1 MNKVYISFLTALLSV
16 SCLNDLCETGGDGVR
31 CDEEKYPIIVEVDLP
46 HVAAGPKS
54 TFTDED
60 LNRITD
66 LNIFVYHSGELLEEY
81 SGYFTDMSSLML
93 AFPPDRDGFNI
104 YMLGNVGK
112 VQAPDDESDI
122 GELCCLESSYDDFR
136 ANGFP
141 VAEVFPDHIKG
152 TRAVFRLKRLVGQYD
167 IKMRPSAENAEYVV
181 KDVRFMNCALDVYP
195 FGYNKK
201 AVHFTESVPYGGA
214 AGGDML
220 TEDDIERLNRGETV
234 SLYFIE
240 NLQGELLPGNTDRR
254 KKIPSSLDA
263 VEKGLRDCC
272 TYIEITADITTPAA
286 VYTDGKFRFY
296 PGENETTDFSIKRN
310 SLYAVTLDFTQNMVD
325 EQEWRIEVGAP
336 VVKSFGLSKEDVHI
350 IRGVSDYILIGGP
363 KVRVNFQESDLD
375 DDRLCTC
382 HLADVLVD
390 GSECQKLTF
399 STEKEIV
406 GMHEWRSDYELYSQT
421 CEVVLETV
429 ETYNGVPLLSKKVK
443 AHIYDMVV
451 PLLIRVAATGSSAPY
466 RIEAITPAPFDV
478 GLELSASVEA
488 DVDVSGSGETYI
500 YMSAQSFMTPSPE
513 GFRSCVA
520 HLPSLYDVPGESDGK
535 LVSFRKMDV
544 ALSGVCDERCSAQQM
559 YMGDG
564 GEAYWGPGSAMFPQ
578 KFKDLAEGDEIS
590 FATAHGCS
598 VSGCVVY
605 EVMSGS
611 VTLFRMAP
619 KSRTCSSLYTTG
631 TSNYLVWDI
640 SAYNSEDYL
649 PFYIIN
655 GALDYTAPVTLR
667 SDSPKY
673 LDDSGRVSIIYEM
686 NGPGRDV
693 FYPNGVSWGAEA
705 NGRPSERHKFGYTAG
720 LVKQFLGNVHTWQI
734 YQGYDCDFYMTVN
747 GCTAWPGSSK
757 LSSGFV
763 LPYDL

>member
-1 MNKVYISFLTALLSV
+1 MNKAYVSFLAVLLSV
-16 SCLNDLCETGGDGVR
+16 SCMTDIPEQEKEGGLCN
-31 CDEEKYPIIVEVDLP
+31 EEIYPITVEVDLP
-46 HVAAGPKS
+46 HEAAGLKS
-54 TFTDED
+54 SFSNEE

-66 LNIFVYHSGELLEEY
+66 LNIFVYHDGELLEEHT
-81 SGYFTDMSSLML
+81 SYFTDMSSLML
-93 AFPPDRDGFNI
+93 SFPPDKNGFNI

-112 VQAPDDESDI
+112 VQAPCDESDI
-122 GELCCLESSYDDFR
+122 GDVCHVAGSYDDFR
-136 ANGFP
+136 KNGFP
-141 VAEVFPDHIKG
+141 VANVFPDHVKG
-152 TRAVFRLKRLVGQYD
+152 TVASFKLKRLVGQYD
-167 IKMRPSAENAEYVV
+167 ITLCQSAESAHYEV
-181 KDVRFMNCALDVYP
+181 KDVRLLNCALDVYP
-195 FGYNKK
+195 FGADVK
-201 AVHFTESVPYGGA
+201 AAFFTKSGKYGESPC
-214 AGGDML
+214 GDML
-220 TEDDIERLNRGETV
+220 THEDIARLNSGETV

-240 NLQGELLPGNTDRR
+240 NLQGELLPANTDRR
-254 KKIPSSLDA
+254 KKIPSSLA
-263 VEKGLRDCC
+263 AIENGLHECC
-272 TYIEITADITTPAA
+272 TYLEITADITTPAA
-286 VYTDGKFRFY
+286 KYTDGKYRFY
-296 PGENETTDFSIKRN
+296 LGQNETTDFSIRRN
-310 SLYAVTLDFTQNMVD
+310 TFYNVVLDFTQNMVD
-325 EQEWRIEVGAP
+325 EQEWRIEVGSP
-336 VVKSFGLSKEDVHI
+336 EINPLELSKEDVHI

-375 DDRLCTC
+375 DDRLCSC
-382 HLADVLVD
+382 HLTDVLVD

-406 GMHEWRSDYELYSQT
+406 GMHDWRSDYELYSQI

-443 AHIYDMVV
+443 AHIYDMVF
-451 PLLIRVAATGSSAPY
+451 PLLIRVASTGSNAPY
-466 RIEAITPAPFDV
+466 RIEAVTPAPVDV
-478 GLELSASVEA
+478 GLELSASVE
-488 DVDVSGSGETYI
+488 VDVVASGGSETRTYSCTQSL
-500 YMSAQSFMTPSPE
+500 MDSSAE
-513 GFRSCVA
+513 GYGSCVA

-535 LVSFRKMDV
+535 VVSFRKMDV
-544 ALSGVCDERCSAQQM
+544 ALSGVCDERCSAQEM

-590 FATAHGCS
+590 FATTHGCS